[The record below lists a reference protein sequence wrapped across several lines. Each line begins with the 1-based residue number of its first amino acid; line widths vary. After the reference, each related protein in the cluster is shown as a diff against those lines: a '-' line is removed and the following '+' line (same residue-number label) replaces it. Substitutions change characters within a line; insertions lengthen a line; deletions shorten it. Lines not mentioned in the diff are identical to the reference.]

1 MKKKTEEM
9 KRLEET
15 QKIYNLVLNTVSH
28 ELKTPITV
36 IKGALA
42 VLKTGK
48 GKNADSLDDL
58 EGAVLNLTYEINN
71 ILDISKVSVGS
82 EIKREWTDL
91 QDIVYSVKD
100 KLSLYAA
107 KHKLVT
113 SFQKDLPF
121 VRINFAL
128 VESALS
134 NLIVNAVNYTPTGG
148 HIWVKCYV
156 ENQCVVL
163 ETCDEGP
170 GLDDEEKKLIFNK
183 FYRAKST
190 SSQKSGSGLGLF
202 IVKSVALLH
211 GGDAVAQD
219 NPSGGLKIK
228 MLFPL
233 ELQPKI

>member
-1 MKKKTEEM
+1 M
-9 KRLEET
+9 
-15 QKIYNLVLNTVSH
+15 
-28 ELKTPITV
+28 
-36 IKGALA
+36 
-42 VLKTGK
+42 
-48 GKNADSLDDL
+48 DDL
-58 EGAVLNLTYEINN
+58 EGAVQNLTYEINN
-71 ILDISKVSVGS
+71 ILDISKISVGS

-100 KLSLYAA
+100 KLSLYTA
-107 KHKLVT
+107 KHKLVI

-121 VRINFAL
+121 VRINFSL

-134 NLIVNAVNYTPTGG
+134 NLIVNAVNYTPQDG
-148 HIWVKCYV
+148 HIWVRCYV
-156 ENQCVVL
+156 EGQFVVL

-170 GLDDEEKKLIFNK
+170 GLNDEEKKLVFNK